1 MSSLGVGWGRQRVAW
16 TERPGEGWEDMS
28 APASQKAMGRLGC
41 AWQVGPDPSRKEWW
55 GLPGRGCS
63 SGGRGVCSG
72 LTPLQPLIGSQKCFP
87 AHSSSR
93 PLSGYP
99 GALCPQ
105 AGHPQATGVPA
116 CQPVTSLACKV
127 WSTWNLGCGR
137 QGVEADD
144 PANVNDAVEAM
155 VLRGGVQ

>member
-1 MSSLGVGWGRQRVAW
+1 MGWGRQRVAW

-41 AWQVGPDPSRKEWW
+41 AW
-55 GLPGRGCS
+55 
-63 SGGRGVCSG
+63 
-72 LTPLQPLIGSQKCFP
+72 
-87 AHSSSR
+87 
-93 PLSGYP
+93 
-99 GALCPQ
+99 Q